1 MGDQEPN
8 ETKEELEKELKA
20 EDEQAGDDQ
29 SSNPQRDKFTTLHGD
44 D

>member
-1 MGDQEPN
+1 MSDQEPH
-8 ETKEELEKELKA
+8 ETKEELEEELKD
-20 EDEQAGDDQ
+20 EDVQAGDDQ